1 MTYPLLWKI
10 AWKPLVIVP
19 WMPPVCVYCHHK
31 NCKTASV
38 KESLSVWWW
47 GLHTPL
53 RWGAEAARRAWG
65 SARTPAASKDH
76 ENFQN
81 KVAENLYSHPYF
93 VLQSAQWVKTHAYGR
108 SKANTCISQ
117 YSCILNHHF
126 MLTATEAFPLNR
138 PTCKYFS
145 RKDCRKHLF
154 AFECSLCNNK
164 KRGTRTSASAALNGV
179 VVFEYL
185 QWLGLQCVPH
195 YSINHRAIESIVH
208 TLEIKKGQDLFKPM
222 FTSI

>member
-31 NCKTASV
+31 NRKTASV

-47 GLHTPL
+47 GHHTPL

-65 SARTPAASKDH
+65 FARTPAASKDH

-81 KVAENLYSHPYF
+81 KVAENLYSLPYF
-93 VLQSAQWVKTHAYGR
+93 VLQSAQWVKMHAYGR
-108 SKANTCISQ
+108 SYSIRAFLAPLHAYGHWSVPLKQANVQI
-117 YSCILNHHF
+117 F
-126 MLTATEAFPLNR
+126 LTQRLQEAFV
-138 PTCKYFS
+138 
-145 RKDCRKHLF
+145 
-154 AFECSLCNNK
+154 CSLNAVYATTK

-195 YSINHRAIESIVH
+195 YSINHRAIEGIVH
-208 TLEIKKGQDLFKPM
+208 TLEIQKRSRPF
-222 FTSI
+222 

>member
-31 NCKTASV
+31 NRKTASV

-47 GLHTPL
+47 GLHMPL

-65 SARTPAASKDH
+65 FARTPAASKDL

-93 VLQSAQWVKTHAYGR
+93 VLQSAQWVKMHAYGR
-108 SKANTCISQ
+108 SQAKYIHLTVFVH
-117 YSCILNHHF
+117 HHF

-145 RKDCRKHLF
+145 RKDCRKHFFVLWMQ
-154 AFECSLCNNK
+154 SMQQQKKK
-164 KRGTRTSASAALNGV
+164 KRNK
-179 VVFEYL
+179 
-185 QWLGLQCVPH
+185 
-195 YSINHRAIESIVH
+195 N
-208 TLEIKKGQDLFKPM
+208 
-222 FTSI
+222 